1 MAYDFKA
8 FEFGIFTFV
17 DAAFFA
23 RDFDLFVDR
32 VYRFEIRQK
41 QAAPVSLCHDDAV
54 AFYVERFFRR
64 NFFRARKDVDA
75 VDER

>member
-1 MAYDFKA
+1 MAHDFKA
-8 FEFGIFTFV
+8 FELGIFTFV

-23 RDFDLFVDR
+23 RDFDLLVDR
-32 VYRFEIRQK
+32 VYRFNVRQK
-41 QAAPVSLCHDDAV
+41 QAAPVSFHHDDAV

-64 NFFRARKDVDA
+64 NLFRARKDVDA